1 MYGFATMLASRD
13 YEDLFNFEKCNEED
27 FDDSIRT
34 FTNPFQILFDIIKN
48 DFDSTN
54 GIGLRFKELELL
66 KFDNDT
72 IVKILGGNTEWNVE
86 DVKSGGKVR
95 KIHEQICAYS
105 SLEIVINRVL
115 EQSKI
120 NLKFDDFCRCI
131 SNLVSCRNVNQH
143 LDILNRASTFD
154 NEKDVI
160 DRKKVWWTYGQLFD
174 NPELRKYLPHFIASL
189 YYALGMKEKISNN
202 DAIKSLLKLWEEFPN
217 YAEIN
222 EVNSITKIMDSLS
235 GRSWGYKEQY
245 IDLQGRLMTLING
258 LKTSLIVTIWGE
270 GGVGKTELVYQALK
284 EIDANNK
291 FGVKFSNILPFT
303 FKSNLQGEYDDETG
317 ETKPIERGIW
327 SPQPE
332 FHDVVKTLAEA
343 SGEWNDLANRVE
355 MHSCAIDYLLNN
367 AIIVV
372 IDNTEVIE
380 ESQFNYQLQDFI
392 SSFVKGSNFDTKSRI
407 IITSRVSP
415 GDRPGAQIKMKFLNI
430 EEMTQLAIARANW
443 LYSNF
448 SNDRIPDV
456 NISFN
461 YDGWDSLTEYVNKEL
476 SRPEKDLV
484 GHPLFVFLC
493 VRELMYNNPGKLQ
506 FHEVI
511 IKLIEDYSPG
521 SKMFNLFKYIT
532 ERSIASINELMLWSK
547 TLMDMIEMEIF
558 SEKEIKDSI
567 KKQNETFSSAD
578 IIERLLGLDIIRILN
593 SEEFETYQFKSQFYA
608 VNMKTQIESL
618 PGYKSENKKS
628 IKILE
633 KYRILTTHISERPV
647 KNFAYINLP
656 SRFSTLDNRSIK
668 SFNREWIEVT
678 SKLAIAAHDLIL
690 DIGNIDSTISFMDQ
704 QKGLKEELIES
715 LSKYLNSCS
724 KKLCENFATNP
735 RTNDFNDLANLLT
748 KLERMEDE
756 RFSVTCN
763 SIFLE
768 LSANLSRI
776 YSTGIHPASLSLV
789 HYLGRDLKNNGD
801 ISQFPVNIVKLIN
814 TMILKCDGLVQS
826 KLFEILA
833 AIDIHGEVNKL
844 EILEHC
850 NTICRILSKSPEHI
864 GLLME
869 GNSPT
874 FFEQMSNIN
883 DIQISNL
890 REFDI
895 FEITLPN
902 SFAAGTIT
910 FTKDGTEYII
920 LKNPSKLIK
929 FCSITCQ
936 VIWIGLSDSSSRRI
950 YARYISHEELTP
962 PANEIIF
969 NTNINNSENA
979 VELLSKEGMFKL
991 LKGIVKKRKT
1001 DASVLFNTTI
1011 AIKLKDSGHSFT
1023 WGEWKSK
1030 NYEKTQKTADIIKDL
1045 SDGNWRVEESLDKTL
1060 IIVDEYIDAI
1070 SEISSPLRL
1079 RIRPKKKNLRRIN
1092 VSKFSQNNK
1101 KSTID
1106 DENPIDIFSKQD
1118 MFMLLKEIVTKR
1130 KTDASVLFNT
1140 TIAIKLKNEGH
1151 SFTWGQWKSKN
1162 YDQKQKTTDI
1172 IEDLSEGNW
1181 SVEITP
1187 DKTFI
1192 SNGTISPS
1200 DNPGEIINPK
1210 VRSGPS
1216 YLLNQRMQRRSRQN
1230 QVRNNDSQPLD
1241 E

>member
-1 MYGFATMLASRD
+1 M
-13 YEDLFNFEKCNEED
+13 C
-27 FDDSIRT
+27 
-34 FTNPFQILFDIIKN
+34 
-48 DFDSTN
+48 
-54 GIGLRFKELELL
+54 
-66 KFDNDT
+66 
-72 IVKILGGNTEWNVE
+72 
-86 DVKSGGKVR
+86 
-95 KIHEQICAYS
+95 
-105 SLEIVINRVL
+105 
-115 EQSKI
+115 
-120 NLKFDDFCRCI
+120 FCC
-131 SNLVSCRNVNQH
+131 
-143 LDILNRASTFD
+143 
-154 NEKDVI
+154 
-160 DRKKVWWTYGQLFD
+160 G
-174 NPELRKYLPHFIASL
+174 
-189 YYALGMKEKISNN
+189 
-202 DAIKSLLKLWEEFPN
+202 
-217 YAEIN
+217 
-222 EVNSITKIMDSLS
+222 
-235 GRSWGYKEQY
+235 
-245 IDLQGRLMTLING
+245 
-258 LKTSLIVTIWGE
+258 
-270 GGVGKTELVYQALK
+270 
-284 EIDANNK
+284 
-291 FGVKFSNILPFT
+291 
-303 FKSNLQGEYDDETG
+303 
-317 ETKPIERGIW
+317 
-327 SPQPE
+327 
-332 FHDVVKTLAEA
+332 
-343 SGEWNDLANRVE
+343 
-355 MHSCAIDYLLNN
+355 
-367 AIIVV
+367 
-372 IDNTEVIE
+372 
-380 ESQFNYQLQDFI
+380 
-392 SSFVKGSNFDTKSRI
+392 
-407 IITSRVSP
+407 
-415 GDRPGAQIKMKFLNI
+415 
-430 EEMTQLAIARANW
+430 
-443 LYSNF
+443 
-448 SNDRIPDV
+448 
-456 NISFN
+456 
-461 YDGWDSLTEYVNKEL
+461 
-476 SRPEKDLV
+476 
-484 GHPLFVFLC
+484 
-493 VRELMYNNPGKLQ
+493 
-506 FHEVI
+506 
-511 IKLIEDYSPG
+511 
-521 SKMFNLFKYIT
+521 
-532 ERSIASINELMLWSK
+532 
-547 TLMDMIEMEIF
+547 
-558 SEKEIKDSI
+558 
-567 KKQNETFSSAD
+567 
-578 IIERLLGLDIIRILN
+578 
-593 SEEFETYQFKSQFYA
+593 
-608 VNMKTQIESL
+608 
-618 PGYKSENKKS
+618 
-628 IKILE
+628 
-633 KYRILTTHISERPV
+633 
-647 KNFAYINLP
+647 
-656 SRFSTLDNRSIK
+656 
-668 SFNREWIEVT
+668 
-678 SKLAIAAHDLIL
+678 
-690 DIGNIDSTISFMDQ
+690 
-704 QKGLKEELIES
+704 
-715 LSKYLNSCS
+715 
-724 KKLCENFATNP
+724 
-735 RTNDFNDLANLLT
+735 
-748 KLERMEDE
+748 
-756 RFSVTCN
+756 
-763 SIFLE
+763 
-768 LSANLSRI
+768 
-776 YSTGIHPASLSLV
+776 HPASLSLV

-850 NTICRILSKSPEHI
+850 NIICRILSKSPEHI

-991 LKGIVKKRKT
+991 LKEIVKKRKT

-1070 SEISSPLRL
+1070 SEISSPRRL
-1079 RIRPKKKNLRRIN
+1079 RIRPKKKNLMRIN
-1092 VSKFSQNNK
+1092 VSKFILNNK

-1106 DENPIDIFSKQD
+1106 VENPVDLFSKQD

-1192 SNGTISPS
+1192 INGTISPS

-1216 YLLNQRMQRRSRQN
+1216 YLLNQRIQRRSRQN